1 MSKIGKNKFLIFF
14 VKGKSMWPLLK
25 DGDFVLCKKTKDIK
39 IFDIVAV
46 KNKNKTIIHRFFL
59 MRKNKLL
66 LHGDNNASFL
76 KANAAFESY
85 EIEKLVGKVVGFIR
99 KNKTYY
105 GFLFFILSTISL
117 IYSLIKSI
125 PFLIKKFLLNI
136 KMIFK
141 NIFFL

>member
-1 MSKIGKNKFLIFF
+1 ML
-14 VKGKSMWPLLK
+14 PLLK

-66 LHGDNNASFL
+66 LHGDNTASFF

-105 GFLFFILSTISL
+105 GFPFFILSTISL
-117 IYSLIKSI
+117 IYSLIKII

-136 KMIFK
+136 KIISK
-141 NIFFL
+141 NIFL